1 MITTEALVVE
11 IPEEKKEAAHMPHG
25 GGMGDMR

>member
-11 IPEEKKEAAHMPHG
+11 IPEEKRESPMPHGG
-25 GGMGDMR
+25 GGMGDMY